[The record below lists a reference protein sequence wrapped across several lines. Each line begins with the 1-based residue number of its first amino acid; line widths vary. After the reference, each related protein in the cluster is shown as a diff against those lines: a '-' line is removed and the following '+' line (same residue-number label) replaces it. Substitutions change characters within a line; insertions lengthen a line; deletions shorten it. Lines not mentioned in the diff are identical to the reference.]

1 MKKIFVT
8 GSTGYIGQLLVNRLL
23 ENGNTVHALMR
34 DIEKNPFKHP
44 NLKPVQGDILNFE
57 SVLKGMQG
65 CLFVYHVAAY
75 ARLRAENSDT
85 YYQVNLIGTKN
96 ILDASHL
103 VQVEK
108 IVVTST
114 GGVLGPSYDSPLEET
129 WSRKLPF
136 FNHYEKSKYLM
147 EKMIK
152 KYAARNLKVVIVNP
166 PRVYG
171 PGVMSQSNAVTN
183 IIWKYMEGKWRIIP
197 GNGQNLSSYA
207 FVDDVVEGH
216 ILAMKNGA
224 SGERYILGGENIS
237 YNYLLNLIRE
247 LSGIRKLMFKV
258 PMSLII
264 FFSLFESAIAK
275 AGKWLPKLPYDWI
288 RKYSYNWALS
298 SQKAVDE
305 IGYQITP
312 FKKGLAK
319 TIEWIEQNQKNFYK
333 TVLITG
339 ASSGIG
345 KSLASTFAGMKM
357 NLVLVS
363 LTETGLF
370 EIGNQLKD
378 QHKVNVNCFEV
389 DLTTSEGPGD
399 LYTWF
404 KKNNL
409 KINILINNAGVGYLG
424 EFSNANMKIDEK
436 LMQLN
441 MLSVVKLIRLF
452 LPELKKQ
459 TKSIIMNVGSLA
471 GMFAVPYKTIYAASK
486 SFILSFSRALR
497 EELKP
502 YGIKVSCLCP
512 GGTITSKEVIKRIEQ
527 GGALQRM
534 FSMTAD
540 KLAILS
546 IKDIMKG
553 KAIIIPAWYNK
564 FFVLISKLIP
574 NSVLPVLFGKVFNS

>member
-75 ARLRAENSDT
+75 ARLRAKNSDT

-114 GGVLGPSYDSPLEET
+114 GGVLGPSYDFPLEET

-207 FVDDVVEGH
+207 FVVPF
-216 ILAMKNGA
+216 I
-224 SGERYILGGENIS
+224 
-237 YNYLLNLIRE
+237 
-247 LSGIRKLMFKV
+247 GI
-258 PMSLII
+258 
-264 FFSLFESAIAK
+264 
-275 AGKWLPKLPYDWI
+275 
-288 RKYSYNWALS
+288 N
-298 SQKAVDE
+298 
-305 IGYQITP
+305 
-312 FKKGLAK
+312 
-319 TIEWIEQNQKNFYK
+319 
-333 TVLITG
+333 
-339 ASSGIG
+339 
-345 KSLASTFAGMKM
+345 
-357 NLVLVS
+357 
-363 LTETGLF
+363 
-370 EIGNQLKD
+370 
-378 QHKVNVNCFEV
+378 
-389 DLTTSEGPGD
+389 
-399 LYTWF
+399 
-404 KKNNL
+404 
-409 KINILINNAGVGYLG
+409 
-424 EFSNANMKIDEK
+424 
-436 LMQLN
+436 
-441 MLSVVKLIRLF
+441 
-452 LPELKKQ
+452 
-459 TKSIIMNVGSLA
+459 
-471 GMFAVPYKTIYAASK
+471 
-486 SFILSFSRALR
+486 
-497 EELKP
+497 
-502 YGIKVSCLCP
+502 
-512 GGTITSKEVIKRIEQ
+512 
-527 GGALQRM
+527 
-534 FSMTAD
+534 
-540 KLAILS
+540 
-546 IKDIMKG
+546 
-553 KAIIIPAWYNK
+553 
-564 FFVLISKLIP
+564 
-574 NSVLPVLFGKVFNS
+574 